1 MSSISAPA
9 GSSPILLSRASERM
23 GTPHPLGDRFVAI
36 DDADDPRVAG
46 FRDIRER
53 DLRRG
58 EGRFIAEGSVVL
70 RVLSQVHGGAEG
82 FEAESVLVLDSRVA
96 GISDILA
103 GFPAD
108 VPIMVAPRAV
118 IDRIAGFPLHRGIL
132 AMGRHRPSPTAGDLM
147 ARLPEHALV
156 VAGQGISNHD
166 NMGGLFRNAA
176 VFGADAAFFDAPSC
190 DPLYRKAI
198 RVSVGG
204 VLRVPFHHGGDVDQ
218 MARSL
223 AAHGFELW
231 GLSPRGEVPI
241 EEVAP
246 GGRVALIA
254 GTEGE
259 GLPEELMARIRTARI
274 AQAPG
279 MDSLNLATA
288 TGIALHH
295 MARAMG
301 RLK

>member
-1 MSSISAPA
+1 MFSTSAQ
-9 GSSPILLSRASERM
+9 GESSPILRSRNNKMAAA
-23 GTPHPLGDRFVAI
+23 HPLGGRLTAI

-53 DLRRG
+53 DLRRA
-58 EGRFIAEGSVVL
+58 EGRFIAEGTVVL
-70 RVLSQVHGGAEG
+70 RVLSEVHGGPQG
-82 FEAESVLVLDSRVA
+82 FEAESILVLDSRVA
-96 GISDILA
+96 GASDILA
-103 GFPAD
+103 AFPPD
-108 VPIMVAPRAV
+108 VPIMIAPREV

-132 AMGRHRPSPTAGDLM
+132 AVGRHRPLAAAGDLLQ
-147 ARLPEHALV
+147 RLPERALV

-176 VFGADAAFFDAPSC
+176 VFGADAALFDERSC

-204 VLRVPFHHGGDVDQ
+204 ALRVPFHRGGSIDGLVC
-218 MARSL
+218 SL
-223 AAHGFELW
+223 EANGFELW

-241 EEVAP
+241 ERAVP
-246 GGRVALIA
+246 GKRVALLA

-259 GLPEELMARIRTARI
+259 GLPTELMARIRTARI

-279 MDSLNLATA
+279 MDSLNVATA
-288 TGIALHH
+288 SGIALHH
-295 MARAMG
+295 MALAMG
-301 RLK
+301 RIS